1 MLNEKWSRMR
11 KGQDRDYL
19 LSSQYK
25 TEVNLN
31 ARIALHQRYSTNP
44 YPFHRWLY
52 EQIDLAP
59 DARILEVGCGS
70 AAFWQANRDRIPAG
84 WDVTLTDFSPGMLAA
99 TKEALGAASHAFH
112 FAEADAQDLTFADA
126 AFDAVIANHMLYHVP
141 DRSRALREIARVLT
155 PEGRLYAATNGPKHL
170 VEIEEALRE
179 SGNDASWWRELS
191 DMPFSLDN
199 GAGQLGAVFGHVE
212 MRRYDDGLDITEVE
226 PLVAYVRSTSS
237 RPRLEGEAA
246 RRFTTVVQREI
257 DARGCFHVS
266 KDTGLF
272 IASK

>member
-1 MLNEKWSRMR
+1 MR
-11 KGQDRDYL
+11 KGQDREYL

-25 TEVNLN
+25 TEANLN
-31 ARIALHQRYSTNP
+31 ARLALHQRYSTNP

-52 EQIDLAP
+52 DQVTLAP

-70 AAFWQANRDRIPAG
+70 VAFWQANRDRIPAG
-84 WDVTLTDFSPGMLAA
+84 WDITLTDFSPGMLAA
-99 TKEALGAASHAFH
+99 AREALRADNHAFH
-112 FAEADAQDLTFADA
+112 FAEADAQDLPFADA
-126 AFDAVIANHMLYHVP
+126 TFDAVIANHMLYHVP
-141 DRSRALREIARVLT
+141 DRPRALREMARVLT

-179 SGNDASWWRELS
+179 SGNDESWWRELS

-199 GAGQLGAVFGHVE
+199 GAEQLEAVFAHVE

-226 PLVAYVRSTSS
+226 PLVAYVQSTSS
-237 RPRLEGEAA
+237 RPRLEGDAA
-246 RRFTTVVQREI
+246 ERFVAVVQREI
-257 DARGCFHVS
+257 DAHGRFHVS